1 MLAPMPDDYDM
12 EHHTVPPDKA
22 PNDNLDTSYVCVVDQ
37 DGNCIS
43 AVPSDMSFSGPVI
56 PGTGIVVSTRGSQS
70 FVDEKH
76 ASSVARRKAATA
88 HPSTIYDL

>member
-1 MLAPMPDDYDM
+1 MPEDCDM
-12 EHHTVPPDKA
+12 HYHTVQPNQDQ
-22 PNDNLDTSYVCVVDQ
+22 NDNLDTSYICVVDQ

-76 ASSVARRKAATA
+76 ASSVARRKATPT
-88 HPSTIYDL
+88 HPRTVYDL